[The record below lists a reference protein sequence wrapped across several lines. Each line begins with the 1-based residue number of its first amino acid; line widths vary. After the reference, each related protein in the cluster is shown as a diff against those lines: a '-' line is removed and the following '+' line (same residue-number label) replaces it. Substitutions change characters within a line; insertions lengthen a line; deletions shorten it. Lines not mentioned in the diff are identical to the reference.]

1 MLNNPNQD
9 KSAMRKAIILL
20 SGGIDSTTAVYWA
33 IQQNYDPIVLSINL
47 YKRKNQEIKSIR
59 NIAKHSGAI
68 LIEVDLPFMKNIRH
82 MKMDGDI
89 LPSGPNLYFAYIPVK
104 NIIFMG
110 IAAYYA
116 EIHQADAII
125 EGLILED
132 EGKFTD
138 DSPEYFQKLEA
149 LIKEGIPKGD
159 WKGPEFLFPFR
170 NMNKEG
176 IIKLAIELKV
186 PLKYTWSCYIDNE
199 GVPCGNCLPC
209 KQREKAFQNLGIS
222 DPLKSRIRKERNI

>member
-1 MLNNPNQD
+1 M
-9 KSAMRKAIILL
+9 SAMRKAIILL
-20 SGGIDSTTAVYWA
+20 SGGIDSTIAVYWA
-33 IQQNYDPIVLSINL
+33 IQQKYDPIVLSINM

-59 NIAKHSGAI
+59 KIAKHTGAL

-89 LPSGPNLYFAYIPVK
+89 LPSGLNLYFAYIPVK

-116 EIHQADAII
+116 EIYQADAII

-149 LIKEGIPKGD
+149 IIKEGIPKSD
-159 WKGPEFLFPFR
+159 WKGPEFIFPFR
-170 NMNKEG
+170 NMNKDE

-186 PLKYTWSCYIDNE
+186 PLEHTWSCYIDND
-199 GVPCGNCLPC
+199 GIPCGDCLPC
-209 KQREKAFQNLGIS
+209 KQREKAFQSLGIS
-222 DPLKSRIRKERNI
+222 DPLIIRIRKERNI

>member
-1 MLNNPNQD
+1 MW
-9 KSAMRKAIILL
+9 S

-47 YKRKNQEIKSIR
+47 YKRKNQEIESIR
-59 NIAKHSGAI
+59 NIAKHSGAL
-68 LIEVDLPFMKNIRH
+68 LIEVDLPFMKNIRQ
-82 MKMDGDI
+82 MKMDSDK
-89 LPSGPNLYFAYIPVK
+89 LPSRPNLYFAYIPVK

-159 WKGPEFLFPFR
+159 WKGPEFIFPFR
-170 NMNKEG
+170 NMNKEQV
-176 IIKLAIELKV
+176 IRLAIELKA
-186 PLKYTWSCYIDNE
+186 PLEYTWSCYIDND
-199 GVPCGNCLPC
+199 GIPCGNCLPC
-209 KQREKAFQNLGIS
+209 KQREKAFQKLGME
-222 DPLKSRIRKERNI
+222 DPLKSRIRKE